1 MEQAGWLGSLKV
13 TTRAFKIREDITITE
28 KAPTRAFSWLKA
40 RHYASWLLQVLT
52 VYMSGV
58 AAGSLGTSLTD
69 SSTYLA
75 GASGG
80 VYALIAAH
88 LATMTLNWREDNNLR
103 IKKVVRKPL
112 TKIIRLVFILL
123 LTAHDVCFAVYVR
136 FYDPDNRTGF
146 MGHLCGALAGLTVG
160 LFVLDNRFGFFS

>member
-1 MEQAGWLGSLKV
+1 MIYFVADYCGGVSGDGAGWLAGQLEGNNTVNWSVV
-13 TTRAFKIREDITITE
+13 TRSHVSAV
-28 KAPTRAFSWLKA
+28 
-40 RHYASWLLQVLT
+40 QVLT

-160 LFVLDNRFGFFS
+160 LFVLDNRFGFFR